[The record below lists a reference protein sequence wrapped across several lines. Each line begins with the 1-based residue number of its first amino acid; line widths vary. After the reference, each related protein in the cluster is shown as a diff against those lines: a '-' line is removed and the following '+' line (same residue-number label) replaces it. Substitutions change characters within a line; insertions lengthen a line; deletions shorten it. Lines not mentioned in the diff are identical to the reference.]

1 MNAQHHSGEPAAA
14 QHFLDFADS
23 QIPAPLMARHRAA
36 EKRAELAR
44 RKALQE
50 RDHLLRRWLHWRGER
65 LAQLLAGPQ
74 GDAVRDL
81 VGFLDGM
88 TFEQAPALVE
98 FIATSQLRIA
108 DADTRFE
115 ILHLIDRAIA
125 SLREKQGL
133 PPFDDA
139 LPGEAPTAFQIIRG
153 LLS

>member
-23 QIPAPLMARHRAA
+23 QIPAPLKARHRAA
-36 EKRAELAR
+36 AKRAEQAR
-44 RKALQE
+44 DKALKE
-50 RDHLLRRWLHWRGER
+50 RDHLLRNWLRWRGER

-74 GDAVRDL
+74 GDAIRAL
-81 VGFLDGM
+81 VQFLHDIK
-88 TFEQAPALVE
+88 FEQAPALVE
-98 FIATSQLRIA
+98 FIAASQLRIA
-108 DADTRFE
+108 DADIRFE

-125 SLREKQGL
+125 RLREKQGL